1 MGCNRAVWQR
11 PEGGMN
17 MSFVFEHSVLG
28 FCWWDLPA
36 LIVLILVVVAFIWK
50 HHDMKKQ
57 ERELEDQ
64 ISELYA
70 DDTVKL
76 DSRT

>member
-1 MGCNRAVWQR
+1 
-11 PEGGMN
+11 
-17 MSFVFEHSVLG
+17 MSYILEHSVLG
-28 FCWWDLPA
+28 FCWWDIPA
-36 LIVLILVVVAFIWK
+36 AVILVMVIAVSVWR

-57 ERELEDQ
+57 EKDLEDQ

-76 DSRT
+76 EGRT

>member
-1 MGCNRAVWQR
+1 
-11 PEGGMN
+11 

-57 ERELEDQ
+57 ERDLEDQ
-64 ISELYA
+64 ISKLYA
-70 DDTVKL
+70 DDTVQL
-76 DSRT
+76 DGQS